1 MATEKEKKQPLPPV
15 GEWAPALALSW
26 LVPGGGHLLLKRT
39 GRGLLIMGAITSMFV
54 CGLMMGGAML
64 WQTHLTPPSPGMD
77 ASQQK
82 LMRYMPLIFLVF
94 LYNYSGGLALYMT
107 ISTSLS
113 VLQTKLT
120 KNLKDPAAPTGT
132 PAPAVNPA
140 LTPVS
145 KSKK

>member
-1 MATEKEKKQPLPPV
+1 
-15 GEWAPALALSW
+15 
-26 LVPGGGHLLLKRT
+26 
-39 GRGLLIMGAITSMFV
+39 
-54 CGLMMGGAML
+54 MGGAML
-64 WQTHLTPPSPGMD
+64 WQSHLTPASPGMD

-113 VLQTKLT
+113 VLQTKMT
-120 KNLKDPAAPTGT
+120 KNLKDPAGPTG
-132 PAPAVNPA
+132 PAALAVNPA
-140 LTPVS
+140 LTPAS